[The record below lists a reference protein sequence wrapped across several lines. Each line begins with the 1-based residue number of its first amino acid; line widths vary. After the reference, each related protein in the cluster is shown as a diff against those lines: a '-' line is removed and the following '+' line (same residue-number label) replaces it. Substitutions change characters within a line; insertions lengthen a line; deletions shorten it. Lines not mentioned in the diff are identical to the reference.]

1 VKFVDFDGLENKK
14 RADLNDPPVVTVNI
28 FKHKPLDN

>member
-1 VKFVDFDGLENKK
+1 MKCVDLYGLEYKK

-28 FKHKPLDN
+28 SKQNPLDN